1 MNLME
6 WTELLG
12 NLGEFLGSLAVMVT
26 LVVLVVQVRQSAKA
40 VEESNRLQRA
50 SAVDRH
56 SDSIGRWRHQIAG
69 SAEMSHIW
77 CEARE
82 DRPLDVA
89 ARLRLNFMWINFVNA
104 QRSNYIRAHTVND
117 LGLAQQAVLAVAV
130 EANASATFR
139 REWEHIRSWNSL
151 ASAEYTRAV
160 EAAIADYA
168 RGENRQYAIGGG
180 PLERDRG
187 GEAAD

>member
-1 MNLME
+1 MSLIQ

-50 SAVDRH
+50 AAVDRH
-56 SDSIGRWRHQIAG
+56 SDTIGRWRHQIAG
-69 SAEMSHIW
+69 NAEMSQIW
-77 CEARE
+77 CDARE
-82 DRPLDVA
+82 DRPFDVA
-89 ARLRLNFMWINFVNA
+89 ARLRLNFMWINLVNA

-117 LGLAQQAVLAVAV
+117 LGLAQQAVLSVAV
-130 EANASATFR
+130 EANASATLR

-151 ASAEYTRAV
+151 ASPEYTRAV
-160 EAAIADYA
+160 DAAIADYA
-168 RGENRQYAIGGG
+168 RGDNQQYTVAGG
-180 PLERDRG
+180 PIERA
-187 GEAAD
+187 GEPAD